1 MQKNTYLCKKFSK
14 TTLNIMEQK
23 IAIFSGRASQYLSE
37 KIAEAY
43 GLELGKSEVL
53 EFSDGEI
60 LPALNQNIRG
70 ADVFI
75 VQSTFAP
82 AENILELLLMIDAA
96 KRASARRIIAIVPY
110 FGYARQDRKDRPR
123 VSIGSK
129 LIADLLTTA
138 GVSRVIAMDLH
149 ADQIQGFF
157 NIPVD
162 HVFASQIFLSYLR
175 TNFDMS
181 NVIFASPD
189 VGGTRRVNTY
199 AKALG
204 TGFVICYK
212 QRSKPNEI
220 GSIHLIGDVEGK
232 DVILLDDIIDTGNT
246 ICKAAQIIKDSGAK
260 SVRAM
265 VTHPL
270 LTGNAHQNIQSS
282 VLEELIVSDTIPLKK
297 QNTKITVLSTAKTF
311 AEVIKRVEQNESISD
326 LYNL

>member
-1 MQKNTYLCKKFSK
+1 M
-14 TTLNIMEQK
+14 MEQQV
-23 IAIFSGRASQYLSE
+23 IIFSGRASRYLSE
-37 KIAEAY
+37 KIAEEY
-43 GLELGKSEVL
+43 GQKLGDSEVL

-60 LPALNQNIRG
+60 LPVLSQNVRG

-82 AENILELLLMIDAA
+82 AGNILELLLMIDAV
-96 KRASARRIIAIVPY
+96 KRASARRIIAVIPY
-110 FGYARQDRKDRPR
+110 FGYARQDIKDRPR

-138 GVSRVIAMDLH
+138 GVSRVITMDLH

-175 TNFDMS
+175 TNFDTS
-181 NVIFASPD
+181 NIIFASPD
-189 VGGTRRVNTY
+189 AGGTRRANTY
-199 AKALG
+199 AKALK

-212 QRSKPNEI
+212 QRNKPNEV
-220 GSIHLIGDVEGK
+220 GSIQLLGDVEGK

-246 ICKAAQIIKDSGAK
+246 ICRAAKIIKENGAK

-265 VTHPL
+265 ITHPL
-270 LTGNAHQNIQSS
+270 LTGNAYQNIQNSE
-282 VLEELIVSDTIPLKK
+282 LEELIVTDTIPLKK
-297 QNTKITVLSTAKTF
+297 QSSKIHVLSAAKTF
-311 AEVIKRVEQNESISD
+311 AEIISRVEKNESISD

>member
-1 MQKNTYLCKKFSK
+1 
-14 TTLNIMEQK
+14 MEQK
-23 IAIFSGRASQYLSE
+23 IIIFSGRASRYLSE
-37 KIAEAY
+37 KIAEAF
-43 GLELGKSEVL
+43 GQELGKSEVL

-60 LPALNQNIRG
+60 LPALNQNVRG

-82 AENILELLLMIDAA
+82 AENILELFLMIDAA
-96 KRASARRIIAIVPY
+96 KRASARRIIAVIPY

-157 NIPVD
+157 SIPVD
-162 HVFASQIFLSYLR
+162 HVFASQIFVSHLR
-175 TNFDMS
+175 TQLDTN

-189 VGGTRRVNTY
+189 VGGARRVNVY

-204 TGFVICYK
+204 TSFVICYK
-212 QRSKPNEI
+212 QRNRPNEI
-220 GSIHLIGDVEGK
+220 GSIQLIGDVEGK
-232 DVILLDDIIDTGNT
+232 DVILVDDIIDTGNT
-246 ICKAAQIIKDSGAK
+246 ICKAAKIIKESGAK

-270 LTGNAHQNIQSS
+270 LTGNGYQNIENS
-282 VLEELIVSDTIPLKK
+282 VLEELIVTDTIPLKK
-297 QNTKITVLSTAKTF
+297 PSEKITVLSTAKTL
-311 AEVIKRVEQNESISD
+311 AEVIKRVEMNESISD
-326 LYNL
+326 LYSL

>member
-1 MQKNTYLCKKFSK
+1 MQHLN
-14 TTLNIMEQK
+14 NIMERNV
-23 IAIFSGRASQYLSE
+23 IIFSGRASRYLSE

-43 GLELGKSEVL
+43 GQPLGKSEVL

-60 LPALNQNIRG
+60 LPALNQNVRG
-70 ADVFI
+70 ADVFLI
-75 VQSTFAP
+75 QSTFAP

-96 KRASARRIIAIVPY
+96 KRASARRIVAIIPY

-129 LIADLLTTA
+129 LIADLLTSA
-138 GVSRVIAMDLH
+138 GVSRVISMDLH

-162 HVFASQIFLSYLR
+162 HVFASKLFISYLR
-175 TNFDMS
+175 SNFETG
-181 NVIFASPD
+181 NLIFASPD
-189 VGGTRRVNTY
+189 VGGTRRVNAY

-212 QRSKPNEI
+212 QRNKPNEI
-220 GSIHLIGDVEGK
+220 GNIQLIGEVEGK

-246 ICKAAQIIKDSGAK
+246 ICKAAQIIKENGAK

-270 LTGNAHQNIQSS
+270 LTGNAYQNIHSS
-282 VLEELIVSDTIPLKK
+282 ALEELIVTDTIPLKK
-297 QNTKITVLSTAKTF
+297 QSSKITALSTAKTF
-311 AEVIKRVEQNESISD
+311 AEVIKRVEMNESISD
-326 LYNL
+326 LYNLL

>member
-1 MQKNTYLCKKFSK
+1 
-14 TTLNIMEQK
+14 MEQK
-23 IAIFSGRASQYLSE
+23 VVIFSGRASRYLSE
-37 KIAEAY
+37 KIAEEY
-43 GLELGKSEVL
+43 GQKLGLSEVF

-70 ADVFI
+70 ADVFL

-82 AENILELLLMIDAA
+82 AENILELLLMIDAV
-96 KRASARRIIAIVPY
+96 KRASARRIIAVIPY

-138 GVSRVIAMDLH
+138 GVSRIITMDLH

-162 HVFASQIFLSYLR
+162 HVFASQMFLSYIR
-175 TNFDMS
+175 NNFDMD
-181 NVIFASPD
+181 NIIFASPD

-212 QRSKPNEI
+212 QRTKPNEV
-220 GSIHLIGDVEGK
+220 GSIQLIGDVEGK
-232 DVILLDDIIDTGNT
+232 DVLLMDDIIDTGNT
-246 ICKAAQIIKDSGAK
+246 ICAAAKVIKEAGAK

-270 LTGNAHQNIQSS
+270 LTGNAYQNIQNSEM
-282 VLEELIVSDTIPLKK
+282 EELIVTDTIPLKK
-297 QNTKITVLSTAKTF
+297 QSEKITVLSSAKTF
-311 AEVIKRVEQNESISD
+311 AEVIKRVEKNESISD

>member
-1 MQKNTYLCKKFSK
+1 MKQKVV
-14 TTLNIMEQK
+14 
-23 IAIFSGRASQYLSE
+23 IFSGRASKYLSE
-37 KIAEAY
+37 KIAEEY
-43 GLELGKSEVL
+43 GQTLGLSEVF

-60 LPALNQNIRG
+60 LPALNQNVRG
-70 ADVFI
+70 ADVFL

-82 AENILELLLMIDAA
+82 AENILELLLMIDAV
-96 KRASARRIIAIVPY
+96 KRASARRIIAVIPY

-138 GVSRVIAMDLH
+138 GVSRIITMDLH

-162 HVFASQIFLSYLR
+162 HVFASQMFLSHIR
-175 TNFDMS
+175 SNFDMD
-181 NVIFASPD
+181 NFIFASPD

-212 QRSKPNEI
+212 QRTKPNEI
-220 GSIHLIGDVEGK
+220 GSIQLIGDVEGK
-232 DVILLDDIIDTGNT
+232 DVILMDDIIDTGNT
-246 ICKAAQIIKDSGAK
+246 ICTAAKTILDAGAK

-270 LTGNAHQNIQSS
+270 LTGNAYKNIQSS
-282 VLEELIVSDTIPLKK
+282 VLEELIVTDTIPLKK
-297 QNTKITVLSTAKTF
+297 QSEKITVLSSAKTF

>member
-1 MQKNTYLCKKFSK
+1 
-14 TTLNIMEQK
+14 MEQK
-23 IAIFSGRASQYLSE
+23 VVIFSGRATRYLSE
-37 KIAEAY
+37 KIAEEY
-43 GLELGKSEVL
+43 GQKLGKSEVF

-60 LPALNQNIRG
+60 LPSLNQNIRG
-70 ADVFI
+70 ADVFL

-82 AENILELLLMIDAA
+82 AQNILELLLMIDAV
-96 KRASARRIIAIVPY
+96 KRASARRIIAVIPY

-138 GVSRVIAMDLH
+138 GVSRVVTMDLH

-162 HVFASQIFLSYLR
+162 HVFASQMFLSYIR
-175 TNFDMS
+175 KNFDTG

-212 QRSKPNEI
+212 QRNKPNEVGNI
-220 GSIHLIGDVEGK
+220 QLIGDVVGK
-232 DVILLDDIIDTGNT
+232 DVFLMDDIIDTGNT
-246 ICKAAQIIKDSGAK
+246 ICMAAKIIMENGAK

-270 LTGNAHQNIQSS
+270 LTGNAYQNIQNS
-282 VLEELIVSDTIPLKK
+282 VLEELMVTDTIPLKK
-297 QNTKITVLSTAKTF
+297 QSSKITVLSTAKTF
-311 AEVIKRVEQNESISD
+311 AEVIKRVEMNESISD

>member
-1 MQKNTYLCKKFSK
+1 
-14 TTLNIMEQK
+14 MEQK
-23 IAIFSGRASQYLSE
+23 VVIFSGRASRYLSE

-43 GLELGKSEVL
+43 GQELGKSEVF

-60 LPALNQNIRG
+60 LPSLNQNIRG
-70 ADVFI
+70 ADVFL

-82 AENILELLLMIDAA
+82 AENILELLLMIDAV
-96 KRASARRIIAIVPY
+96 KRASARRIIAVIPY

-129 LIADLLTTA
+129 LLADLLTTA
-138 GVSRVIAMDLH
+138 GVSRVVTMDLH

-162 HVFASQIFLSYLR
+162 HVYASQMFLSYIR
-175 TNFDMS
+175 SNFDTS
-181 NVIFASPD
+181 DVIFASPD

-220 GSIHLIGDVEGK
+220 GNIQLIGDVEGK
-232 DVILLDDIIDTGNT
+232 DVILMDDIIDTGNT
-246 ICKAAQIIKDSGAK
+246 ICTAAKIIKEAGAK

-265 VTHPL
+265 ITHPL
-270 LTGNAHQNIQSS
+270 LTGNAYQNIQNCE
-282 VLEELIVSDTIPLKK
+282 LEELIVTDTIPLKK
-297 QNTKITVLSTAKTF
+297 QSSKITVLSTAKTF
-311 AEVIKRVEQNESISD
+311 AEIIKRVEHNESISD